1 MVAVSPEVVD
11 FLGYE
16 SFEELKENISDI
28 ADLFIN
34 KPGYIY
40 NFRNFSWIDYIIL
53 NHLKSPKVIIK
64 TLTNDIETELSI
76 TELIPFDE
84 QSKLFCVSFKNLTPI
99 NFDGVPTTENLP
111 DFEEFNQPD
120 KKESFKNDA
129 IPLESFIT
137 EQSDIKNDFENEI
150 LSIEPSVSEQPDED
164 VKISIKE
171 DEPLTINFDEISI
184 DEPLIIEEEIK
195 KPEIVGL
202 TLEEKLYD
210 IKSVAEEL
218 GLDEPL
224 IRELLVE
231 FIAQAYEL
239 KPQIEEALKNE
250 DFTLVHNLIHKIK
263 GAAANLRV
271 EKANEILSN
280 TLDENDPKILKEIL
294 DQLYDFI
301 EKFNSE
307 LMLSVS
313 KPQEA
318 VEKEK
323 IEEIGLEEEP
333 EKCEP
338 IDFEKTEPYEELE
351 QREVEYSFENDIN
364 LTNSFIKE
372 ETEVEPKTT
381 LKEEPLSINFDEIS
395 LQEPLTTEETE
406 MKEEI
411 KTKPAE
417 ITLEE
422 KLYDIKSV
430 AEELGLDESLIRDL
444 LVEFIAQAY
453 ELKPQIEEALKN
465 EDFTLVH
472 NLIHK
477 IKGAVA
483 NLRVEKANEILSN
496 TSNENDPKILK
507 EILDQLYD
515 FIEKFN
521 SELMLSVSKPQEAV
535 EKEKIEEI
543 VLEEEPEKN
552 IEKIKTEIIYDP
564 SIASEELGISK
575 DIVLEFVKE
584 FIEQSLNLKN
594 VFDSYLKNSDIES
607 IKNLSHK
614 LKGTAT
620 NLRIEKADN
629 ILSKILKS
637 KDLDKIRDLID
648 EFNRTIEEIAS
659 NLGFA
664 GKTNEP
670 SKEVGSKILNVE
682 EILDHGAHTIG
693 LDIETYKEFIA
704 EYLKEIENLFTL
716 EDIENIKKE
725 AQKLKSIAENLRLD
739 PITEKLETVL
749 ESSDNEQITVI
760 ISDIKE
766 ILKNLK
772 NI

>member
-1 MVAVSPEVVD
+1 LILYNSKKEMVAVSPEVVD

-76 TELIPFDE
+76 TELISFDE

-202 TLEEKLYD
+202 
-210 IKSVAEEL
+210 
-218 GLDEPL
+218 
-224 IRELLVE
+224 
-231 FIAQAYEL
+231 
-239 KPQIEEALKNE
+239 
-250 DFTLVHNLIHKIK
+250 
-263 GAAANLRV
+263 
-271 EKANEILSN
+271 
-280 TLDENDPKILKEIL
+280 
-294 DQLYDFI
+294 
-301 EKFNSE
+301 
-307 LMLSVS
+307 
-313 KPQEA
+313 
-318 VEKEK
+318 
-323 IEEIGLEEEP
+323 
-333 EKCEP
+333 
-338 IDFEKTEPYEELE
+338 
-351 QREVEYSFENDIN
+351 
-364 LTNSFIKE
+364 
-372 ETEVEPKTT
+372 
-381 LKEEPLSINFDEIS
+381 
-395 LQEPLTTEETE
+395 
-406 MKEEI
+406 
-411 KTKPAE
+411 
-417 ITLEE
+417 TLEE